1 MSSAIGTQTK
11 VTWLAALVIALV
23 SAHDAAAALIP
34 VTTLQQKTNGVGA
47 CSLQEAIY
55 SADFMKYGFTPGMGS
70 TLVLPMKL
78 GAALANEILLSERD
92 YHGST
97 LRERGIGFPVVPA
110 AETVATAVKLANDL
124 ADKSDVALEKAMHET
139 TFAQPDVIDRLN
151 QRLGG

>member
-1 MSSAIGTQTK
+1 MP
-11 VTWLAALVIALV
+11 VIAAIQGHVLGGGLV
-23 SAHDAAAALIP
+23 FGLYADLVAMA
-34 VTTLQQKTNGVGA
+34 
-47 CSLQEAIY
+47 QEAIY

-78 GAALANEILLSERD
+78 GAAPANEILPSERD
-92 YHGST
+92 DHGST

-151 QRLGG
+151 QRSGR